1 MRDPR
6 RRVATSK
13 ADEAVP
19 PSVTTGTEALLRRG
33 APPSQDSCACRRSR
47 RRCTTGTP
55 APPGALDATARARL
69 LSAPAAAPAYYL
81 GAGSTRAPPAGLRQP
96 CYYTRGARRPA
107 PLTSGPCSGG
117 TRLTC
122 GARCRASHTTSPPR
136 GAATRLPRARP
147 ARPTRVARHAGSG
160 GSGPTSGCL
169 GAALTSRREAQT
181 KTAAHTQRREPS
193 VVARLEREAPAAAS
207 QQARP
212 TKPTNH
218 RVRQGREPCS
228 DAGCH
233 PRRTRA
239 PADAAGAVA
248 LREPLLRQGRSM
260 PLRALAYFRHRQQHP
275 PATSGPA
282 RHAHATC
289 RAATT
294 VLLHPRRP
302 AARAAYL
309 QSMQWRH

>member
-1 MRDPR
+1 MEPKQPCPR
-6 RRVATSK
+6 AH
-13 ADEAVP
+13 
-19 PSVTTGTEALLRRG
+19 TG
-33 APPSQDSCACRRSR
+33 
-47 RRCTTGTP
+47 
-55 APPGALDATARARL
+55 
-69 LSAPAAAPAYYL
+69 LSAPATAAPTRMPRSQTPFPLSALSVLVRTCAHVVLPLPTLVAGRAYVEL
-81 GAGSTRAPPAGLRQP
+81 LRDRAHLE
-96 CYYTRGARRPA
+96 
-107 PLTSGPCSGG
+107 TSGPSSS
-117 TRLTC
+117 
-122 GARCRASHTTSPPR
+122 ARPPPPR
-136 GAATRLPRARP
+136 R
-147 ARPTRVARHAGSG
+147 
-160 GSGPTSGCL
+160 
-169 GAALTSRREAQT
+169 
-181 KTAAHTQRREPS
+181 
-193 VVARLEREAPAAAS
+193 
-207 QQARP
+207 
-212 TKPTNH
+212 N
-218 RVRQGREPCS
+218 RQGRRSQPTIGYAGAEPCS
-228 DAGCH
+228 DAGRH